1 MTDHSTQQPPPL
13 SKTDRRISRFATRA
27 VRWLYRSV
35 DVYVDDRV
43 PRTGPVVAVSNH
55 FGGFADPL
63 LLMSVM
69 ERVPRIVARDKI
81 WDVPIAGRVMKAIG
95 GIPVHKP
102 AEHHGPTSNEEMF
115 GAAYEALEHGEVV
128 LIYPEGITVDDPSIA
143 KIKTGAARIALG
155 ARSSGVENIQ
165 IVPVGIHYE
174 DKAALRSRVFI
185 NIGAPFDL
193 DAEIVDRVPTDVA
206 TTPENREL
214 VRALTDDIED
224 RLRRVAP
231 DFENW
236 DEARHLTN
244 AAEITVRAGQDD
256 KEELAP
262 ASARDRL
269 AGELGRTAPPAKEA
283 VIEAVT
289 EYDANLDA
297 IGLTDAQAYERLT
310 GGRFLRYLLWSLL
323 VGLLLLPFALIGI
336 SLNLIPL
343 LIIGAIGLLPISPA
357 VQATVKPL
365 AALVLFPLTWAIAAW
380 QIVFDN
386 AGVVWT
392 VISVL
397 LIPLYLVAAI
407 LLSERIVLLW
417 RAFRDWRGSK
427 KLENVQ
433 DDIVNGRQRVVDS
446 VRSAVG

>member
-1 MTDHSTQQPPPL
+1 MTHHSTQQPPPL
-13 SKTDRRISRFATRA
+13 SKTDRRTSRFAARA

-35 DVYVDDRV
+35 EVYVDDRV

-81 WDVPIAGRVMKAIG
+81 WDVPIAGRAMKAIG

-115 GAAYEALEHGEVV
+115 GAAYEALEQGEVV

-165 IVPVGIHYE
+165 IVPAGIHYE

-256 KEELAP
+256 KEEQVP
-262 ASARDRL
+262 SSDRDRL
-269 AGELGRTAPPAKEA
+269 AGEIADLARQARAVPASA
-283 VIEAVT
+283 
-289 EYDANLDA
+289 Y
-297 IGLTDAQAYERLT
+297 TDDMSDRLVVA
-310 GGRFLRYLLWSLL
+310 RNYLR
-323 VGLLLLPFALIGI
+323 ALI
-336 SLNLIPL
+336 
-343 LIIGAIGLLPISPA
+343 
-357 VQATVKPL
+357 Q
-365 AALVLFPLTWAIAAW
+365 
-380 QIVFDN
+380 
-386 AGVVWT
+386 
-392 VISVL
+392 
-397 LIPLYLVAAI
+397 
-407 LLSERIVLLW
+407 ER
-417 RAFRDWRGSK
+417 
-427 KLENVQ
+427 
-433 DDIVNGRQRVVDS
+433 DDVPQKSHRR
-446 VRSAVG
+446 